1 MPKNDATLP
10 QLSLESSKLSD
21 LDKSLKTE
29 WLVTNGLGGYASST
43 VLGLNT
49 RKYHALLIAALNPP
63 VGRHVFLTRL
73 DEEVSLDD
81 RLFLLGVNENTQG
94 TQFEGKRFLT
104 DFSLGPFPTFTYSLD
119 GQFQLKKTIFMPHE
133 KNGTIVIYETFN
145 RSKHAAKLSVAPLV
159 NSRYFHSVTA
169 KGQIPWKIAVKDSD
183 QRVTMQ
189 SAAKPATLILLSTEG
204 HYVPREGEWVE
215 TYLRTEAQR
224 GESSLDYSF
233 KPGAFELEVGPNQ
246 AKNFSVLAVAGK
258 NETEADETLSSI
270 YKNSANFDKLY
281 DIEQR
286 RSADLLRK
294 FGNRREN
301 TRFEDWL
308 RWLVLAADSFIV
320 KRDST
325 KTKSVIAGYHWF
337 ADWGRDSLISL
348 PGLTL
353 VTGRFEDAKEILLT
367 FQHYCREGLVPN
379 TFPDLACDSPI
390 YNTVDAA
397 LWYVN
402 AVLQFLKYT
411 GDFRFVKE
419 KLWTALTSII
429 DHHVKG
435 TLFEIHI
442 DPDGLLA
449 HGPQLTW
456 MDAAPNGNP
465 VTPRNGKAV
474 EIQALWYNALKTME
488 LLADHYGQGNEAETY
503 LRMAEKAKKSFLEKF
518 WNPQKSCFFD
528 VVTGDNSKDDSLRPN
543 QILAA
548 SLDFSMP
555 DSIVAQKAV
564 ETVEKQLLTPY
575 GLKTLVSG
583 DPRYAS
589 RIQGNRWQR
598 DQAYHN
604 GTVWPWLLGPYVTA
618 FLKLKNH
625 ESQWRS
631 YAFENFLKPLLTGEL
646 NRACLGSISEV
657 ADGDPPHEPGGC
669 ISQAW
674 SVAEPLRAYVED
686 VLLERPLY
694 ESKVLGSQKT

>member
-1 MPKNDATLP
+1 
-10 QLSLESSKLSD
+10 
-21 LDKSLKTE
+21 
-29 WLVTNGLGGYASST
+29 
-43 VLGLNT
+43 
-49 RKYHALLIAALNPP
+49 
-63 VGRHVFLTRL
+63 
-73 DEEVSLDD
+73 
-81 RLFLLGVNENTQG
+81 
-94 TQFEGKRFLT
+94 
-104 DFSLGPFPTFTYSLD
+104 
-119 GQFQLKKTIFMPHE
+119 
-133 KNGTIVIYETFN
+133 
-145 RSKHAAKLSVAPLV
+145 
-159 NSRYFHSVTA
+159 
-169 KGQIPWKIAVKDSD
+169 
-183 QRVTMQ
+183 
-189 SAAKPATLILLSTEG
+189 
-204 HYVPREGEWVE
+204 
-215 TYLRTEAQR
+215 
-224 GESSLDYSF
+224 
-233 KPGAFELEVGPNQ
+233 
-246 AKNFSVLAVAGK
+246 
-258 NETEADETLSSI
+258 
-270 YKNSANFDKLY
+270 
-281 DIEQR
+281 
-286 RSADLLRK
+286 
-294 FGNRREN
+294 
-301 TRFEDWL
+301 
-308 RWLVLAADSFIV
+308 
-320 KRDST
+320 
-325 KTKSVIAGYHWF
+325 
-337 ADWGRDSLISL
+337 
-348 PGLTL
+348 
-353 VTGRFEDAKEILLT
+353 
-367 FQHYCREGLVPN
+367 
-379 TFPDLACDSPI
+379 
-390 YNTVDAA
+390 
-397 LWYVN
+397 
-402 AVLQFLKYT
+402 
-411 GDFRFVKE
+411 
-419 KLWTALTSII
+419 
-429 DHHVKG
+429 
-435 TLFEIHI
+435 
-442 DPDGLLA
+442 
-449 HGPQLTW
+449 

-488 LLADHYGQGNEAETY
+488 LLANHYGQGNEAETY

-686 VLLERPLY
+686 VLLERPPY
-694 ESKVLGSQKT
+694 EGKVLGSQKT